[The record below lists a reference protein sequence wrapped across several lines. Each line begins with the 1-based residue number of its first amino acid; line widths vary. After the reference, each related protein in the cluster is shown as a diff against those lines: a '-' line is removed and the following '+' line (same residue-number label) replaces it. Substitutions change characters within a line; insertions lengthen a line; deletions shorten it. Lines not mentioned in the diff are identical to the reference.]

1 MTLNPF
7 IKKMERSDSLT
18 LGTLNFYFF
27 AKPENNIISVYRT
40 WRSAVNYNLKQ
51 LDDQAI
57 EAFSPNEKIG
67 MVASVNPDGLP
78 HITLI
83 TSLRASGPKQITLG
97 EFCKGA
103 SKTYIQKNP
112 KIAFLVLTMDRRMWR
127 GHACWTHLRTE
138 GPEYQSYNDLPMFR
152 YNAYFGINTV
162 HYLDLLDARGPDS
175 LPLLT
180 IVLSALM
187 TKITKGGKQTG
198 NSEPILTPFGENL
211 FNALDAL
218 KFIAYMKDDGFPEIV
233 PLLQCQAA
241 DSRRLVF
248 STMAY
253 KDELYRIPKGKPV
266 AVFGLTMKMEDVLI
280 RGTFNGFSSQWG
292 IQTGTVDINWVYNSM
307 PPAHGQIY
315 PAVPLKPVTDWAD
328 FG

>member
-1 MTLNPF
+1 V
-7 IKKMERSDSLT
+7 D
-18 LGTLNFYFF
+18 
-27 AKPENNIISVYRT
+27 
-40 WRSAVNYNLKQ
+40 YNLKQ
-51 LDDQAI
+51 LDDQTI

-67 MVASVNPDGLP
+67 MVASINPEGLP

-83 TSLRASGPKQITLG
+83 TSLRSAGPKQITLG
-97 EFCKGA
+97 EFCKGS
-103 SKTYIQKNP
+103 SKINIQQNP
-112 KIAFLVLTMDRRMWR
+112 NIAFLVLTMDRRMWR
-127 GHACWTHLRTE
+127 GHARWTHLRKE

-187 TKITKGGKQTG
+187 TKISKAGSQTG
-198 NSEPILTPFGENL
+198 NSERILTSFGENL

-218 KFIAYMKDDGFPEIV
+218 KFIAYIKDDGFPEIV
-233 PLLQCQAA
+233 PVLQCQAA

-248 STMAY
+248 SSLAY
-253 KDELYRIPKGKPV
+253 REELRKISQGQIV
-266 AVFGLTMKMEDVLI
+266 SVFGLTMKMEDVLV
-280 RGTFNGFSSQWG
+280 RGKFQGFSSKMG
-292 IQTGTVDINWVYNSM
+292 IDAGVVDIDWVYNSM

-315 PAVPLKPVTDWAD
+315 PPVPLKAVTQWAD

>member
-1 MTLNPF
+1 V
-7 IKKMERSDSLT
+7 E
-18 LGTLNFYFF
+18 YH
-27 AKPENNIISVYRT
+27 
-40 WRSAVNYNLKQ
+40 LKQ
-51 LDDQAI
+51 LDDRAV

-67 MVASVNPDGLP
+67 MVASVNPDGMP

-83 TSLRASGPKQITLG
+83 TSLRAAGPKQITLG
-97 EFCKGA
+97 EFCKGS
-103 SKTYIQKNP
+103 SKSHIRKNP
-112 KIAFLVLTMDRRMWR
+112 KTAFLVLTMDRRMWR
-127 GHACWTHLRTE
+127 GHASWTHLRKE

-187 TKITKGGKQTG
+187 TKIAKAGTSMES
-198 NSEPILTPFGENL
+198 SERILTPFGENL

-218 KFIAYMKDDGFPEIV
+218 KFIAYIKDDGFPEIV
-233 PLLQCQAA
+233 PVLQCQAA
-241 DSRRLVF
+241 GSRRLVF
-248 STMAY
+248 SSLAY
-253 KDELYRIPKGKPV
+253 REELKRIPQGQTV
-266 AVFGLTMKMEDVLI
+266 AVFGLTMKMEDVLV
-280 RGTFNGFSSQWG
+280 RGTFAGFSKKFGLEAGS
-292 IQTGTVDINWVYNSM
+292 VDIDWVYNSM

-315 PAVPLKPVTDWAD
+315 PPVPLKPVTEWAD